1 MADEQ
6 QAGSGEISD
15 EQSQG
20 ASADGQQDASADGQ
34 RDQGRRASG
43 VSAEEQGAD
52 GQRRRQGRRAS
63 VVSADG
69 QRADGQQSGEG
80 RDERALRVQR
90 RAERAADE
98 RRGGQRVPPI
108 QRYPA
113 GHFR

>member
-1 MADEQ
+1 MKGFEPKDAKALSGTGLAMADEQ

-43 VSAEEQGAD
+43 VSANEQGAD

-63 VVSADG
+63 GVSADDD
-69 QRADGQQSGEG
+69 R
-80 RDERALRVQR
+80 
-90 RAERAADE
+90 
-98 RRGGQRVPPI
+98 
-108 QRYPA
+108 
-113 GHFR
+113 